1 MDGDEMEEEQ
11 EVAPP
16 APALTAAAKGK
27 GKATGAEPG
36 GNAPWVDKFRPATL
50 ADVVAHKDIID
61 TSACPPRPGQHT
73 AVPQTQVPPTPPPL
87 ARIACARAWAV
98 WVERGPLWFQ

>member
-1 MDGDEMEEEQ
+1 MEEEQ

-16 APALTAAAKGK
+16 PRALTAAAKGK

-36 GNAPWVDKFRPATL
+36 SNAPWVDKFRPATL

-61 TSACPPRPGQHT
+61 TSASKPTGT
-73 AVPQTQVPPTPPPL
+73 AAPQRQERAALTVMPVALRGCVCGDAVLGAL
-87 ARIACARAWAV
+87 ALSHRQPSRH
-98 WVERGPLWFQ
+98 